1 LVGIV
6 TFYSVRK
13 RWLQEKMPGTMMAW
27 LKSHIYLAFLALG
40 LILVHGF
47 LAIFNSETS
56 SGQITLGVFA
66 LLILSGV
73 AWRIVYVAV
82 PPLVSK
88 NIGNLAVQDTRSK
101 LQIVQIEM
109 DKLLAGKSADFRRG
123 AAEGVK
129 SQGWKSIEAGIK
141 LTTEEEADW
150 GRLKKMVERIQRYR
164 RRERLQSAYAAFM
177 QGWKWL
183 HIPLVIIFVG
193 LIAFHIFDVFKP
205 DNYFETN
212 ETTGLPSAE
221 QCGRCHQEI
230 VEEWELSM
238 HSEAQTGPVVVAQ
251 TRMALEKNPGFG
263 RACNNCHAP
272 IGTMLTKFESLP
284 LDEENIFRAQE
295 NGAIIDDGVTCIVC
309 HTLADAPTE
318 RRGMFDNFPVVAG
331 GLNFFADMFGPPL
344 GDASPLP
351 NTWHNSKTGF
361 MTDSV
366 AASQLCG
373 ACHNV
378 KVDINGD
385 GDVTAFP
392 ISEGSLR
399 DSDADNQLDEN
410 ELDLDVNDV
419 LQDLVL
425 QTTFDEWEDYVAVQR
440 ASGGQV
446 FGCVDCHMPRQQDG
460 PIVTPRTGIPFFPA
474 PDRERHSHS
483 FIGVDYDLTPGRFT
497 PEQFELIQTNRTA
510 LLQSAASL
518 SIVSNRTEAD
528 RLTASVTVRNNLH
541 GHNLPTGFAFAR
553 QMWLEVSAQT
563 ADGTPVCLTD
573 VDVNGTIIVAQC
585 ASGVVATPQSE
596 LKTCDP
602 LKVAN
607 AGGKPSKN
615 NELLILNSA
624 SVAPLENCDPWLA
637 NFQKVLTRAF
647 GELFIEE
654 AYQSPQADIVKTRV
668 RVSDGQAMDALNT
681 TRLVNG
687 EVHDTATFDYIFDV
701 TNLAGKEITVTAVLR
716 FRHLPP
722 YFLRALEE
730 YYPAGITAEDLL
742 ANLTIVDMARTA
754 TKVFVP

>member
-56 SGQITLGVFA
+56 SGGITLGVFA
-66 LLILSGV
+66 LLIVSGV

-82 PPLVSK
+82 PPVVSK
-88 NIGNLAVQDTRSK
+88 NVGNLAVQDTRSK
-101 LQIVQIEM
+101 AQIVQIEM

-123 AAEGVK
+123 AAEGIK
-129 SQGWKSIEAGIK
+129 SQGWKSIEATMQ
-141 LTTEEEADW
+141 LTGEEEAEW
-150 GRLKKMVERIQRYR
+150 NRLKKMAERIQRYH
-164 RRERLQSAYAAFM
+164 RRERLQSLYGAFM

-183 HIPLVIIFVG
+183 HIPLVILFVG

-205 DNYFETN
+205 EDYFETN
-212 ETTGLPSAE
+212 ETTGLPPAHA
-221 QCGRCHQEI
+221 CARCHQDI

-251 TRMALEKNPGFG
+251 TRMALEKSPAFG

-272 IGTMLTKFESLP
+272 IGTALTQFESLP
-284 LDEENIFRAQE
+284 LDEANKFRSQE

-309 HTLADAPTE
+309 HTLAEVPAE
-318 RRGMFDNFPVVAG
+318 RRGMSDNFPVVAG

-351 NTWHNSKTGF
+351 NTWHNSQTGF

-366 AASQLCG
+366 SASRLCG
-373 ACHNV
+373 TCHNV

-385 GDVTAFP
+385 GEVTIFK
-392 ISEGSLR
+392 GSDSNLQ
-399 DSDADNQLDEN
+399 DSDGDNILDEN
-410 ELDLDVNDV
+410 ELDFDENGL
-419 LQDLVL
+419 LRDLVL
-425 QTTFDEWEDYVAVQR
+425 QTTFDEWEDYVAAQQR
-440 ASGGQV
+440 NGLPAL
-446 FGCVDCHMPRQQDG
+446 GCVDCHMPRQQDA
-460 PIVTPRTGIPFFPA
+460 PIVTPHTGIPFFIA
-474 PDRERHSHS
+474 PDRERHLHS
-483 FIGVDYDLTPGRFT
+483 FIGVDYDLVPGRFT
-497 PEQFELIQTNRTA
+497 AEQFETIQTNRTA
-510 LLQSAASL
+510 LLQSAAEL
-518 SIVSNRTEAD
+518 SITTDTATANQV
-528 RLTASVTVRNNLH
+528 TASITVRNILD

-563 ADGTPVCLTD
+563 ADGTPVCLTN
-573 VDVNGTIIVAQC
+573 VNVNGTIIVAQC

-596 LKTCDP
+596 LKTCNP
-602 LKVAN
+602 LEIAN
-607 AGGKPSKN
+607 IGGKPSKN
-615 NELLILNSA
+615 NELLILNPA
-624 SVAPLENCDPWLA
+624 SVAPLTDCDPWLA

-647 GELFIEE
+647 GKLFIEE

-687 EVHDTATFDYIFDV
+687 EVHDTATFDYVFDV
-701 TNLAGKEITVTAVLR
+701 SGLGGREVTITAVLH

-730 YYPAGITAEDLL
+730 YYPAGITADDLL
-742 ANLTIVDMARTA
+742 ANLTIVDMART
-754 TKVFVP
+754 VSQVSVP